1 MRVVKLNQIWS
12 QNRWTLMRPQEN
24 NWKKHP
30 VKSEDL
36 WWGRRKIIEKNT
48 LWNLRIRGCAVVWT
62 KKSLM
67 RCTSNL
73 FRETV
78 PLWDCSGEE
87 RFLSVLCLVRGQI
100 IGVGVGLK
108 LAFLSGGLM
117 LASRWSLSRASRL
130 HVWSVLVEQLP
141 DCVFDQLQWNSF
153 LIVRLINDC
162 GTASWLH
169 VLSITVEQFPN
180 CMFVEQYIQLWV
192 QGKEVLGLG
201 DSSL

>member
-78 PLWDCSGEE
+78 LLWDCSGEE
-87 RFLSVLCLVRGQI
+87 RFLSVLSCERADHRSWSGSEAGFFVWWSDVGIKVVTQQGFQAACLI
-100 IGVGVGLK
+100 SS
-108 LAFLSGGLM
+108 SGTAPWL
-117 LASRWSLSRASRL
+117 RIWSIT
-130 HVWSVLVEQLP
+130 VEQLP
-141 DCVFDQLQWNSF
+141 DCTFDQWLWHSF
-153 LIVRLINDC
+153 LVACFINYS
-162 GTASWLH
+162 GTVS
-169 VLSITVEQFPN
+169 
-180 CMFVEQYIQLWV
+180 
-192 QGKEVLGLG
+192 
-201 DSSL
+201 